1 MTDKGMLKRKYAQNV
16 YGPLHERT
24 LRNGVIK
31 KLIEVFMPDNTFVRR
46 RYFSCLPPVVSRL
59 QVADYELLIHVT
71 NVVSKEDIKVAV
83 SVCIIK

>member
-46 RYFSCLPPVVSRL
+46 R
-59 QVADYELLIHVT
+59 
-71 NVVSKEDIKVAV
+71 
-83 SVCIIK
+83 